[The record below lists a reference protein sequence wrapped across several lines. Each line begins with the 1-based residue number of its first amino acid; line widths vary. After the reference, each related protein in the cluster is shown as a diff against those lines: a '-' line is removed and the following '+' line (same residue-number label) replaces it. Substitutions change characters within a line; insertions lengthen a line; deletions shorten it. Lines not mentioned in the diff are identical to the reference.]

1 MPLSLQR
8 NSCRFENKGQT
19 DLDQQLEFSAAST
32 RKGQTMKD
40 QEDRFLISETQD
52 MSLYAVMGGHA
63 GHQASQFCKDHL
75 KQKMADHSDIS
86 EGKLFEDFNFNLVC
100 KQLDE
105 DFLKMARD

>member
-1 MPLSLQR
+1 M
-8 NSCRFENKGQT
+8 
-19 DLDQQLEFSAAST
+19 D
-32 RKGQTMKD
+32 
-40 QEDRFLISETQD
+40 
-52 MSLYAVMGGHA
+52 GHA